1 MKKLM
6 YLIVLALILGLVLTG
21 CSLLSN
27 ISQVPTTEQ
36 GGITYLTKTVDLPD
50 PGLVGLW
57 HFDEGS
63 GTIANDSSGNNIH
76 GNLKPTG
83 SEPTY
88 VPANYGTALLFDGVD
103 EYVDFGSAVDNSI
116 TTAITLEAWIKYS
129 STQNDGII
137 SNDLTWISKKGY
149 DFFLENGK
157 LGIDVGNGT
166 VVGRVLYPMPAPDPI
181 DPVWYH
187 VAATWDGSMVKL
199 YVDGGEVG
207 TPALLSGNYSSPNQA
222 TYAGRINS
230 PIPYYTYPFEGTIDE
245 VRIWGSALAD
255 TQLDDMTPPVINI
268 TTPQD
273 GDIYLLDQI
282 VTAEW
287 SADDGNGTGVASE
300 SETVPIDT
308 STVGEKTFEVTAEDY
323 AKNTATETVNY
334 VVYGF
339 SGILPPIKPD
349 GTRVFKLGSTIPV
362 KFQLWDADGNPIT
375 DAMAE
380 ISLQKMEGSSP
391 IGDPEEGDSTSAATT
406 GNLFRY
412 DDTDDQYIFNLATK
426 NLSTGTW
433 EITITVNDTGSF
445 SVNIGLK

>member
-1 MKKLM
+1 MKK
-6 YLIVLALILGLVLTG
+6 YYFLIIAALILGLVLTG

-27 ISQVPTTEQ
+27 IGQAPTTEQ
-36 GGITYLTKTVDLPD
+36 SGIAYLTKTVDLPD

-57 HFDEGS
+57 HFDEGN

-88 VPANYGTALLFDGVD
+88 VPGNYSTALLFDGVD
-103 EYVDFGSAVDNSI
+103 EYVDFGAAVDNSI

-166 VVGRVLYPMPAPDPI
+166 VVGRVLYPMPAPDPV

-187 VAATWDGSMVKL
+187 VAATWNGSMVRL
-199 YVDGGEVG
+199 YVDGDEVG
-207 TPALLSGNYSSPNQA
+207 TPAPLSGNYSSPNKA

-230 PIPYYTYPFEGTIDE
+230 PIPYYSYPFEGIIDE

-268 TTPQD
+268 TTPQND
-273 GDIYLLDQI
+273 DIYLLNQI
-282 VTAEW
+282 VSAGW
-287 SADDGNGTGVASE
+287 SADDGDGTGVASE

-323 AKNTATETVNY
+323 AKNTDTKTVTYY
-334 VVYGF
+334 VLGF

-349 GTRVFKLGSTIPV
+349 GTKVFKLGSTIPV
-362 KFQLWDADGNPIT
+362 KFQLWDAGKNPIT
-375 DAMAE
+375 DAEAS
-380 ISLQKMEGSSP
+380 ISLDKVIDNTPVE
-391 IGDPEEGDSTSAATT
+391 DPEDGGSTSAATE

-412 DDTDDQYIFNLATK
+412 DDTDNQYIFNLATK
-426 NLSTGTW
+426 TLSRGTW
-433 EITITVNDTGSF
+433 EITITVNGTGSY
-445 SVNIGLK
+445 SVWISLK